1 MSAET
6 EINLAAGVLDHQLV
20 DSEGRR
26 CGRVDDLEL
35 SERDPPSVMTIL
47 WGPPVRKRRVHGTF
61 TRLIAG
67 LGPVH
72 TIQIPWE
79 EVEKVGP
86 VLELGKPAQE
96 LGLRTLDDRV
106 REWLDRLRR
115 RR

>member
-47 WGPPVRKRRVHGTF
+47 WGPPVRKRRV
-61 TRLIAG
+61 

-106 REWLDRLRR
+106 REWFDGLRR